1 MMHVI
6 GPVRRFAKC
15 YDQPEGEVIVVSRQ
29 SVPVTRMAGL
39 QRAARMA
46 GESFGYEDAR
56 MAAET
61 PRADW
66 LSSRGLWWLAAVA
79 AGAGFVFLHF
89 S

>member
-6 GPVRRFAKC
+6 GSVRRFAKC
-15 YDQPEGEVIVVSRQ
+15 YDQPKGEVSVVSRQ

-39 QRAARMA
+39 QRA
-46 GESFGYEDAR
+46 AR

>member
-1 MMHVI
+1 MVHVI
-6 GPVRRFAKC
+6 GPMRRFAKC
-15 YDQPEGEVIVVSRQ
+15 YDQPEGEGVGVSRQ

-56 MAAET
+56 LAAET

-66 LSSRGLWWLAAVA
+66 LSSRGLWWLAAIA
-79 AGAGFVFLHF
+79 AGAGLAVLHF
-89 S
+89 A

>member
-1 MMHVI
+1 M
-6 GPVRRFAKC
+6 
-15 YDQPEGEVIVVSRQ
+15 VSRQ

-56 MAAET
+56 IGAE
-61 PRADW
+61 PGLDW
-66 LSSRGLWWLAAVA
+66 LHTRGLWWLAATA
-79 AGAGFVFLHF
+79 AGAGLVLLHF

>member
-1 MMHVI
+1 
-6 GPVRRFAKC
+6 
-15 YDQPEGEVIVVSRQ
+15 
-29 SVPVTRMAGL
+29 
-39 QRAARMA
+39 MA

>member
-1 MMHVI
+1 
-6 GPVRRFAKC
+6 
-15 YDQPEGEVIVVSRQ
+15 
-29 SVPVTRMAGL
+29 MAGL

-56 MAAET
+56 MAEA

-66 LSSRGLWWLAAVA
+66 FSSRGLWWLAAIA

>member
-1 MMHVI
+1 M
-6 GPVRRFAKC
+6 
-15 YDQPEGEVIVVSRQ
+15 VSRQ

-56 MAAET
+56 LATEA
-61 PRADW
+61 PRLDW
-66 LSSRGLWWLAAVA
+66 LFSRGLWWLVATA
-79 AGAGFVFLHF
+79 AGAGLAFLHF